1 MTDDHELLGPNA
13 AAIFAF
19 FDALNG
25 ANATMFREAAN
36 RRVAIDH
43 SIENAAHVAC
53 LGLAHA
59 NDRLRAVEAARSLA
73 LRAAGPALAAAAAE
87 STIDR
92 VQRLL
97 EAGESPD
104 RPVLLD
110 ESRRQEAREWSELLL
125 DAAELAAEAL
135 VVRDVLPP
143 EQFVVLTRAFADL
156 QR

>member
-25 ANATMFREAAN
+25 ATATMFREAAT

-73 LRAAGPALAAAAAE
+73 LRVAGSALAAAAAE

-104 RPVLLD
+104 WLVLLD
-110 ESRRQEAREWSELLL
+110 ESRQEAREWSELLL

-135 VVRDVLPP
+135 VMRDVLPP
-143 EQFVVLTRAFADL
+143 EQFAVLTRAFADL
-156 QR
+156 PR